1 MVKWNIAEK
10 HFVSFK
16 CCAILSM
23 MKSVLPTPS
32 HPGWLSFFCAVG
44 EEGRGREVRGKEGRV
59 KEGCRG
65 ESREEGKGGM
75 ESGGERE
82 GEEMGGEREEVG
94 GEGRDKDPGIP

>member
-1 MVKWNIAEK
+1 
-10 HFVSFK
+10 
-16 CCAILSM
+16 

-75 ESGGERE
+75 ERGERRR
-82 GEEMGGEREEVG
+82 GN
-94 GEGRDKDPGIP
+94 GRGKGRSGRRGKGQGSRDPIELPRFLKRRCSH